1 MGPGEPMDHDGPMD
15 LDVAVLVLRVV
26 VGAVFIAHGWNHGF
40 GPGGLDGT
48 AGWFE
53 SIGLRPAR
61 LQAAVSSYLEI
72 AVGVAL
78 IAGLLVPFAAAAGI
92 GVMVTAYATV
102 HRPNG
107 FFITSEGYEYVMVL
121 VATLTVLA
129 TLGGGSWSVD
139 ELLGTDVSSWA
150 VGIGALGVGML
161 GAVAMLAVCWRPPA
175 DDEA

>member
-1 MGPGEPMDHDGPMD
+1 MDI
-15 LDVAVLVLRVV
+15 DVAQLVLRVV
-26 VGAVFIAHGWNHGF
+26 VGAVFVAHGWNHGF
-40 GPGGLDGT
+40 GAGGLDGT

-72 AVGVAL
+72 AVGIAL
-78 IAGLLVPFAAAAGI
+78 LAGLLVPFAAAAGI

-102 HRPNG
+102 HRQNG

-129 TLGGGSWSVD
+129 TLGGGSWSLD
-139 ELLGTDVSSWA
+139 ALLGTDVSSWA
-150 VGIGALGVGML
+150 VGIGALGVGIL
-161 GAVAMLAVCWRPPA
+161 GAVAMLAACWRPPA
-175 DDEA
+175 DDED